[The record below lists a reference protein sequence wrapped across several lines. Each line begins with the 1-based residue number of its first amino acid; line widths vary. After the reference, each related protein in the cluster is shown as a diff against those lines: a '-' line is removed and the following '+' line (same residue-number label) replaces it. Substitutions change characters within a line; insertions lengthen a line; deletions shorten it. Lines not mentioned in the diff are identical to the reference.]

1 MNGERNLKSVFD
13 TAVACPYCGEINLAN
28 NMSLVKQDLYTGT
41 GYYLRVIYLQCTSC
55 KSHIVVQV
63 DDAKSLAIYRELSG
77 LILKTFKKRVKKETI
92 SPKDMKKKDKL
103 TMKLR
108 RMRYDLK
115 DQVKGLTLYD
125 ENKNII
131 IKGLTFSEEG
141 DIIDNMQKV

>member
-1 MNGERNLKSVFD
+1 MNEEKNLKSVFD
-13 TAVACPYCGEINLAN
+13 TVVACPHCGEINLAN
-28 NMSLVKQDLYTGT
+28 NMNLIKQDLYTGT
-41 GYYLRVIYLQCTSC
+41 GYYLRVIYLRCTSC
-55 KSHIVVQV
+55 RTRIVVQV
-63 DDAKSLAIYRELSG
+63 DDAKSLAVYKELSG

-103 TMKLR
+103 TTKLR

-115 DQVKGLTLYD
+115 DQVKGLNLFD
-125 ENKNII
+125 ENKNIV

>member
-1 MNGERNLKSVFD
+1 MDGENNLKSVFD
-13 TAVACPYCGEINLAN
+13 TVVACSHCGEINLAN
-28 NMSLVKQDLYTGT
+28 NMSLIKQDLYTGT

-63 DDAKSLAIYRELSG
+63 DDAKSLAVYRELSG